1 MGDNMLQREMFTNAK
16 HGEFLGA
23 GLYSSAFRLSN
34 GLVMKHGCSDG
45 TRNWL
50 EFCMLEREA
59 GRLMPLMPEVYQVAA
74 IEDDRY
80 MAIMPEYVRVVPT
93 DWWEEGTDKS
103 EYAGF
108 SVKDHPDFNEVCM
121 RFRKYMEQFEGFDRA
136 DNYDLMNDC
145 HTGNV
150 MLCCTR
156 CVVITDP
163 CCWHYYS
170 KMNAVDIELTHTI
183 H

>member
-1 MGDNMLQREMFTNAK
+1 MLQREMFTNAK

-34 GLVMKHGCSDG
+34 GLVMKHGRSDG

-59 GRLMPLMPEVYQVAA
+59 GRLLPLMPEVYQVVA
-74 IEDDRY
+74 IEGDRY
-80 MAIMPEYVRVVPT
+80 MAIMPEYARVVPIGWFGEDYT
-93 DWWEEGTDKS
+93 ARS
-103 EYAGF
+103 EYAGN
-108 SVKDHPDFNEVCM
+108 SVMYHPDFNEVCM
-121 RFRKYMEQFEGFDRA
+121 RFLKYMEQFERFNKIKG
-136 DNYDLMNDC
+136 YELMDDC

-150 MLCCTR
+150 MLCPTR
-156 CVVITDP
+156 GVVITDP
-163 CCWHYYS
+163 CCWDYYS
-170 KMNAVDIELTHTI
+170 KMNAVDLELTHTT